1 VKIRHYA
8 KRQTVTKNP
17 RFAQLFFGT
26 LQNRSVSAVSS
37 KQKSKKSKMN
47 ITIIGA
53 SAGIG
58 LETVKRGLNRNHSI
72 TTLSRSEIQLEEKNS
87 LKMIIGDATNKADL
101 LNSIQNAD
109 AIIITLGTVK
119 NMKATTLFSDFA
131 KLIVEIH
138 REKKIG
144 VPIIFVTGF
153 GAGESKNYV
162 SWIVKMFLKYFLK
175 DVYADKTKMEEIITN
190 SDLNWTVVRP
200 GRLLDKELTEK
211 YRIENKLFKGIN
223 IGGINRAD
231 VADFLIKQAEKQ
243 TELKKYIAISEK

>member
-1 VKIRHYA
+1 
-8 KRQTVTKNP
+8 
-17 RFAQLFFGT
+17 
-26 LQNRSVSAVSS
+26 
-37 KQKSKKSKMN
+37 MN

-58 LETVKRGLNRNHSI
+58 LETVKRGLERNHSI
-72 TTLSRSEIQLEEKNS
+72 TTLSRSEIGIEGGKS
-87 LKMIIGDATNKADL
+87 LNMILGDATNKADL
-101 LNSIQNAD
+101 INSIQNAE
-109 AIIITLGTVK
+109 ALIVTLGTSK

-131 KLIVEIH
+131 KLMVEIH
-138 REKKIG
+138 RENKIE
-144 VPIIFVTGF
+144 VPFIFVTGF

-162 SWIVKMFLKYFLK
+162 PWLVKLFLKYLLN
-175 DVYADKTKMEEIITN
+175 DVYADKTKMEEIITS

-231 VADFLIKQAEKQ
+231 VADFLIKQAENQ

>member
-1 VKIRHYA
+1 
-8 KRQTVTKNP
+8 
-17 RFAQLFFGT
+17 
-26 LQNRSVSAVSS
+26 
-37 KQKSKKSKMN
+37 MN

-58 LETVKRGLNRNHSI
+58 LETVKRGLSRNHSI
-72 TTLSRSEIQLEEKNS
+72 TTLSRSEINIAEKKS
-87 LKMIIGDATNKADL
+87 LKMLIGDAINKPDL

-109 AIIITLGTVK
+109 ALIVTLGTGK
-119 NMKATTLFSDFA
+119 NMDATTLFSDFA

-138 REKKIG
+138 KENKIDI
-144 VPIIFVTGF
+144 PFLIVTGF

-162 SWIVKMFLKYFLK
+162 SWLVKLFLKYFLK

-190 SDLNWTVVRP
+190 SDLKWTVVRP
-200 GRLLDKELTEK
+200 GRLLDKELTEN

-231 VADFLIKQAEKQ
+231 VADFLIKQAENQ
-243 TELKKYIAISEK
+243 TELKKYVAISQK

>member
-1 VKIRHYA
+1 
-8 KRQTVTKNP
+8 
-17 RFAQLFFGT
+17 
-26 LQNRSVSAVSS
+26 
-37 KQKSKKSKMN
+37 MN

-58 LETVKRGLNRNHSI
+58 LETVKRGLNRDHSI
-72 TTLSRSEIQLEEKNS
+72 TTLSRSEIEMEDKKS
-87 LKMIIGDATNKADL
+87 VKMILGDATNKADL
-101 LNSIQNAD
+101 LLSIQIAD
-109 AIIITLGTVK
+109 AIIITLGTGK

-138 REKKIG
+138 KENRIAT
-144 VPIIFVTGF
+144 PLIFITGF

-162 SWIVKMFLKYFLK
+162 PWLVKMFLTYLLK

-231 VADFLIKQAEKQ
+231 VADFLIKQVENQ
-243 TELKKYIAISEK
+243 TELKKYIAISEI

>member
-1 VKIRHYA
+1 
-8 KRQTVTKNP
+8 
-17 RFAQLFFGT
+17 
-26 LQNRSVSAVSS
+26 
-37 KQKSKKSKMN
+37 MN

-72 TTLSRSEIQLEEKNS
+72 TTLSRSEINIEEKQS
-87 LKMIIGDATNKADL
+87 LNMILGDATNKADL
-101 LNSIQNAD
+101 FKSIQNAD
-109 AIIITLGTVK
+109 ALIITLGTGK

-131 KLIVEIH
+131 KLILEIH
-138 REKKIG
+138 NENKITI
-144 VPIIFVTGF
+144 PFIFVTGF

-162 SWIVKMFLKYFLK
+162 PWLVKMFLKYLLK
-175 DVYADKTKMEEIITN
+175 DVYADKTKMEELITH

-231 VADFLIKQAEKQ
+231 VADFLIKQAENQ
-243 TELKKYIAISEK
+243 TELKKYIGISEK

>member
-1 VKIRHYA
+1 
-8 KRQTVTKNP
+8 
-17 RFAQLFFGT
+17 
-26 LQNRSVSAVSS
+26 
-37 KQKSKKSKMN
+37 MN

-72 TTLSRSEIQLEEKNS
+72 TTLSRSEINIEEKQS
-87 LKMIIGDATNKADL
+87 LNMILGDAINKADL
-101 LNSIQNAD
+101 FKSIQNAD
-109 AIIITLGTVK
+109 ALIITLGTGK
-119 NMKATTLFSDFA
+119 NMKPTTIFSDFA
-131 KLIVEIH
+131 KLILEIH
-138 REKKIG
+138 NENKITI
-144 VPIIFVTGF
+144 PFIFVTGF

-162 SWIVKMFLKYFLK
+162 PWLVKMFLKYLLK
-175 DVYADKTKMEEIITN
+175 DVYADKTKMEEMITH

-231 VADFLIKQAEKQ
+231 VADFLIKQAENQ
-243 TELKKYIAISEK
+243 TELKKYIGISEK

>member
-1 VKIRHYA
+1 
-8 KRQTVTKNP
+8 
-17 RFAQLFFGT
+17 
-26 LQNRSVSAVSS
+26 
-37 KQKSKKSKMN
+37 MN

-72 TTLSRSEIQLEEKNS
+72 TTLSRSEIGIEGKES
-87 LKMIIGDATNKADL
+87 LNMILGDATNKTDL
-101 LNSIQNAD
+101 INSIQNAD
-109 AIIITLGTVK
+109 AIIVTLGTGK

-131 KLIVEIH
+131 KLIVEINK
-138 REKKIG
+138 ENKIDI
-144 VPIIFVTGF
+144 PFIFVTGF

-162 SWIVKMFLKYFLK
+162 PWLVKMFLKYLLK
-175 DVYADKTKMEEIITN
+175 DVYTDKTKMEEIVTN
-190 SDLNWTVVRP
+190 STLNWTIVRP
-200 GRLLDKELTEK
+200 GRLLDNELTEK

-243 TELKKYIAISEK
+243 TELRKYIALSEK

>member
-1 VKIRHYA
+1 
-8 KRQTVTKNP
+8 
-17 RFAQLFFGT
+17 
-26 LQNRSVSAVSS
+26 
-37 KQKSKKSKMN
+37 MN

-58 LETVKRGLNRNHSI
+58 LEAVKRGLNRNHSI
-72 TTLSRSEIQLEEKNS
+72 TTLSRSEIEIEEIKS
-87 LKMIIGDATNKADL
+87 LKVILGDATNKADL

-109 AIIITLGTVK
+109 ALIITLGTGK

-131 KLIVEIH
+131 ALILEIH
-138 REKKIG
+138 QENKIII
-144 VPIIFVTGF
+144 PLIFVTGF

-162 SWIVKMFLKYFLK
+162 SWIVKIFLKYFLK
-175 DVYADKTKMEEIITN
+175 EVYADKTKMEEIITN
-190 SDLNWTVVRP
+190 SDMNWTVVRP
-200 GRLLDKELTEK
+200 GRLLEKGLTEK
-211 YRIENKLFKGIN
+211 YRIENTLFKGIK

>member
-1 VKIRHYA
+1 
-8 KRQTVTKNP
+8 
-17 RFAQLFFGT
+17 
-26 LQNRSVSAVSS
+26 
-37 KQKSKKSKMN
+37 MN

-58 LETVKRGLNRNHSI
+58 LETVKRGLDRNHSI
-72 TTLSRSEIQLEEKNS
+72 TTLSRSGIEIEEKKS
-87 LKMIIGDATNKADL
+87 LNVILGDATNKADL
-101 LNSIQNAD
+101 LSSIQNAD
-109 AIIITLGTVK
+109 AIIVTLGTSK
-119 NMKATTLFSDFA
+119 NMNATTLFSDFA
-131 KLIVEIH
+131 QLMVEIH
-138 REKKIG
+138 KENKTDI
-144 VPIIFVTGF
+144 PFIFVTGF

-162 SWIVKMFLKYFLK
+162 PWLVKMFLKYFLK

-200 GRLLDKELTEK
+200 GRLFDKELTEK

>member
-1 VKIRHYA
+1 
-8 KRQTVTKNP
+8 
-17 RFAQLFFGT
+17 
-26 LQNRSVSAVSS
+26 
-37 KQKSKKSKMN
+37 MN

-58 LETVKRGLNRNHSI
+58 IETVKRGLNRNHSI
-72 TTLSRSEIQLEEKNS
+72 TALSRSEFELGGGKS
-87 LKMIIGDATNKADL
+87 LNRIIGDATNKADL

-109 AIIITLGTVK
+109 ALIITLGTGR

-138 REKKIG
+138 TQKKINS
-144 VPIIFVTGF
+144 PFIIVTGF

-162 SWIVKMFLKYFLK
+162 SLLVKMFLKYFLK

-200 GRLLDKELTEK
+200 GRLLDKEMTEN

-243 TELKKYIAISEK
+243 TELKKYIAISGK